1 MVRRPRPP
9 DVVDGRGGAPRWPR
23 SVDIAEE
30 ITHLVAAA
38 WALALSSPR
47 QQQLRYLEQSC
58 ISGGEPLCW
67 RARVAATRCADVS
80 QVRERETS
88 HRALSCTARLV
99 LQADAGGLGL
109 SARLVFGG
117 AVPYLLILRLLEAL
131 KSVYKAVGRDSG
143 ARRIMIMIM
152 IMIFFG

>member
-1 MVRRPRPP
+1 
-9 DVVDGRGGAPRWPR
+9 
-23 SVDIAEE
+23 
-30 ITHLVAAA
+30 
-38 WALALSSPR
+38 
-47 QQQLRYLEQSC
+47 
-58 ISGGEPLCW
+58 
-67 RARVAATRCADVS
+67 
-80 QVRERETS
+80 
-88 HRALSCTARLV
+88 V

>member
-67 RARVAATRCADVS
+67 SARVAATRCADVS

-99 LQADAGGLGL
+99 LQADAGGGDE
-109 SARLVFGG
+109 LVFGG
-117 AVPYLLILRLLEAL
+117 AVPYQLILRLLEAL